1 MLYYSTRNPA
11 HQTTFREAVLN
22 PLAPDGGLYMP
33 ADIPSLPSSFFKNL
47 PSLSFPEIG
56 YEVGKTF
63 FHHDL
68 PHDVLQTICEDAFT
82 FPAPL
87 VYLDEFTASLELWH
101 GPTLAFKDFGARF
114 MARVLAYLTRG
125 ENRETVVLVA
135 TSGDTGGAVAAGFF
149 NVPGVKVVILYPS
162 GRVSTV
168 QEKQLTSWG
177 GNITSLEVR
186 GSFDD
191 CQALVK
197 KAFRD
202 PELHP
207 RVRLSSANS
216 INIARL
222 LPQLFYYFEAYKQ
235 VRDKKMP
242 VTIAVPS
249 GNFGNLTAGLMA
261 KKMGLPV
268 HKFIAATNANHVVP
282 RYLSH
287 GVYQPRP
294 VIPTISNAMDVS
306 APSNFERILALYG
319 STWNH
324 LTADVFG
331 FWLDDTATRK
341 AIREL
346 YTNYRYIADP
356 HGAIA
361 YQSLKSTFS
370 PANKIFLE
378 TAHPSKFPDITEDV
392 IGFKLAFDTPGHAQQ
407 NRIGSTL
414 IDNSYPAIK
423 NIILSL

>member
-11 HQTTFREAVLN
+11 HQVSFREAVLN

-33 ADIPSLPSSFFKNL
+33 AEIPLLSPSFFKIL

-56 YEVGKTF
+56 FEVGKSF
-63 FHHDL
+63 FEKDI
-68 PHDVLQTICEDAFT
+68 PDDVIQSICEDAFT

-87 VYLDEFTASLELWH
+87 VYLDEFTASLELWD

-149 NVPGVKVVILYPS
+149 YVPGVKVVILYPS
-162 GRVSTV
+162 GRVSPV

-197 KAFRD
+197 KAFSD
-202 PELHP
+202 PELNQH
-207 RVRLSSANS
+207 VRLSSANS

-222 LPQLFYYFEAYKQ
+222 LPQLFYYFEVYKQ
-235 VRDKKMP
+235 IRDKKLP

-249 GNFGNLTAGLMA
+249 GNFGNLTAGLIA

-268 HKFIAATNANHVVP
+268 HKYIAATNANNVVP

-287 GVYQPRP
+287 GVYQPKP

-319 STWNH
+319 STWNQI
-324 LTADVFG
+324 TSDVFG
-331 FWLDDTATRK
+331 FWLDDKSTRK
-341 AIREL
+341 AIKEL
-346 YTNYRYIADP
+346 YSNYRYIADP

-361 YQSLKSTFS
+361 YQSLKSTYN
-370 PANKIFLE
+370 PANKLFIE
-378 TAHPSKFPDITEDV
+378 TAHPSKFPDIIEEV
-392 IGFKLAFDTPGHAQQ
+392 IGLKLSFDTPGVANNDT
-407 NRIGSTL
+407 NRSTL
-414 IDNSYPAIK
+414 IDNSYPTLK
-423 NIILSL
+423 NIILSF